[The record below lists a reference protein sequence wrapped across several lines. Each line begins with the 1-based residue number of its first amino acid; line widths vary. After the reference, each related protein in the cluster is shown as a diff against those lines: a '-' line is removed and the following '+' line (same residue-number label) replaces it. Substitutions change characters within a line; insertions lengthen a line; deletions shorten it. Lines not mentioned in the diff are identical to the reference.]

1 MSERV
6 NELGNVTTVY
16 EKKFEVTKEWCLA
29 INNIDYIRQNLYTFV
44 KVSGTYCIFLIE
56 VYKINKKIPINKID

>member
-44 KVSGTYCIFLIE
+44 KVSYIFL
-56 VYKINKKIPINKID
+56 YFLL